1 MYTMTSTTILLF
13 VPQGINLLTLNSLS
27 ITTSRFI
34 IITSTLQQ
42 KTSTYFI
49 IENVFVNGGKMKMNV
64 QSTQL
69 TWSGEYLWWKV
80 TNGILRQIP
89 ANKEEKEKRYVVN
102 IYFQK
107 DIKNVMNVIGKC
119 LNCCSGAIWSRTT
132 LHQHTC
138 KYSFSRNPSFQ
149 SACLL

>member
-1 MYTMTSTTILLF
+1 MTSTILLF

-42 KTSTYFI
+42 ETATYFI

-69 TWSGEYLWWKV
+69 RWSGEYLWWKV

-119 LNCCSGAIWSRTT
+119 LNCSSGAIWSRIT

-138 KYSFSRNPSFQ
+138 KHSFSCNPPFQ
-149 SACLL
+149 SARLL

>member
-1 MYTMTSTTILLF
+1 MTSTTILPF

-42 KTSTYFI
+42 ETATYFI

-69 TWSGEYLWWKV
+69 RWFGEYLRWKV
-80 TNGILRQIP
+80 TNGILRQNP
-89 ANKEEKEKRYVVN
+89 ANKEERERK
-102 IYFQK
+102 K
-107 DIKNVMNVIGKC
+107 D
-119 LNCCSGAIWSRTT
+119 T
-132 LHQHTC
+132 L
-138 KYSFSRNPSFQ
+138 
-149 SACLL
+149 